1 MILTFTTLRFLSQ
14 DSLGTLR
21 YITLHYY
28 IITLHY
34 ITLKRQLIFILL
46 RLFYLCDNAH
56 IVRGISFTFTH
67 THTKEKLQTTP
78 DEGTRQDCRNVGS
91 MNCNFLGY
99 IH

>member
-21 YITLHYY
+21 YT
-28 IITLHY
+28 TY

>member
-21 YITLHYY
+21 YT
-28 IITLHY
+28 TY

-67 THTKEKLQTTP
+67 THKRETSDHP
-78 DEGTRQDCRNVGS
+78 
-91 MNCNFLGY
+91 
-99 IH
+99 